1 VAYRVGEVVETLAT
15 DLGGFTLIGTT
26 QELRRQNREGST
38 RMTSQTPQNQ
48 ILLSARFSVRY
59 AGKPPVLR
67 DVRLEIQR
75 GEVLGLVGQSGSG
88 KSTLA
93 MAVLGLLDKK
103 RSQAEGTIRFQD
115 SELLQLSERELR
127 ALRGRAISLVLQS
140 PLSSLN
146 PALKIRTQ
154 LKEAWRA
161 HASGTSADCANAIR
175 ASLQSVSL
183 PADDDFLRKYPSQMS
198 VGQAQ
203 RVLIAMAVMHR
214 PALLIADEATSA
226 LDVITQSEILALFR
240 ELNRSTGMAILYIS
254 HDLASVAG
262 ICDRIAILHQGEIVE
277 CGVTQQIFANPQ
289 HAYTQRLMAAMPRL
303 LPGSAPLQI
312 KTAAAR

>member
-1 VAYRVGEVVETLAT
+1 MSSSRIPERTSSAVLLDARV
-15 DLGGFTLIGTT
+15 
-26 QELRRQNREGST
+26 
-38 RMTSQTPQNQ
+38 
-48 ILLSARFSVRY
+48 SVRY
-59 AGKPPVLR
+59 GDKPAVLR
-67 DVRLEIQR
+67 DVSLEIRR

-93 MAVLGLLDKK
+93 MAILGLLDRKSA
-103 RSQAEGTIRFQD
+103 RADGAIEFDGSD
-115 SELLQLSERELR
+115 LLKLRERELR
-127 ALRGRAISLVLQS
+127 DLRGRKIALVLQS

-146 PALKIRTQ
+146 PALKIQTQ

-161 HASGTSADCANAIR
+161 HAKGPTANCEAAIR
-175 ASLQSVSL
+175 SALESVSL
-183 PADDDFLRKYPSQMS
+183 PSGDDFLRKYPSQMS

-240 ELNRSTGMAILYIS
+240 ALNRSSGMAILYIS

-262 ICDRIAILHQGEIVE
+262 ICDRIAILHEGEIVE
-277 CGVTQQIFANPQ
+277 SGSAEQVLANPRHQ
-289 HAYTQRLMAAMPRL
+289 YTQRLMAAMPKM
-303 LPGSAPLQI
+303 LQRMASG
-312 KTAAAR
+312 KAAAN

>member
-1 VAYRVGEVVETLAT
+1 MPSV
-15 DLGGFTLIGTT
+15 
-26 QELRRQNREGST
+26 S
-38 RMTSQTPQNQ
+38 QNQ
-48 ILLSARFSVRY
+48 ILLSAHFSVRY

-67 DVRLEIQR
+67 GVRLQIQR

-93 MAVLGLLDKK
+93 MAILGLLDKK
-103 RSQAEGTIRFQD
+103 RSPAEGTIRFED
-115 SELLQLSERELR
+115 TDLLHLSERELR
-127 ALRGRAISLVLQS
+127 SLRGRSIALVLQS

-161 HASGTSADCANAIR
+161 HASGAGCADAIR
-175 ASLQSVSL
+175 TSLQSVSL
-183 PADDDFLRKYPSQMS
+183 PADDEFLRKYPSQMS

-277 CGVTQQIFANPQ
+277 CGPTEKIFTNPQ
-289 HAYTQRLMAAMPRL
+289 HEYTQKLMAAMPRI
-303 LPGSAPLQI
+303 LPATPQLQS

>member
-1 VAYRVGEVVETLAT
+1 MASEAL
-15 DLGGFTLIGTT
+15 
-26 QELRRQNREGST
+26 
-38 RMTSQTPQNQ
+38 QNQ
-48 ILLSARFSVRY
+48 ILLSARLSVGY
-59 AGKPPVLR
+59 AGKPAVLR
-67 DVRLEIQR
+67 DVWLEIQR

-93 MAVLGLLDKK
+93 LAILGLLDKK
-103 RSQAEGTIRFQD
+103 AQVEGTVRLRESD
-115 SELLQLSERELR
+115 LLQLNERELR
-127 ALRGRAISLVLQS
+127 ALRGRAVALVLQS

-161 HASGTSADCANAIR
+161 HASGAAADCTNAIR

-183 PADDDFLRKYPSQMS
+183 PTDDDFLRKHPSQMS

-240 ELNRSTGMAILYIS
+240 QLNRSTGMAILYIS
-254 HDLASVAG
+254 HDLASVSG
-262 ICDRIAILHQGEIVE
+262 ICDRIAILHQGGIVE
-277 CGVTQQIFANPQ
+277 CGATAQIFAHPQ
-289 HAYTQRLMAAMPRL
+289 HAYTQQLMAAMPRL
-303 LPGSAPLQI
+303 LPSAAQLPM
-312 KTAAAR
+312 KAERATAR

>member
-1 VAYRVGEVVETLAT
+1 MPDGQQSDV
-15 DLGGFTLIGTT
+15 
-26 QELRRQNREGST
+26 
-38 RMTSQTPQNQ
+38 
-48 ILLSARFSVRY
+48 LSARISVRY
-59 AGKPPVLR
+59 GENPPVLR
-67 DVRLEIQR
+67 DVAFEIRR

-93 MAVLGLLDKK
+93 MSILGLLDRKK
-103 RSQAEGTIRFQD
+103 AKAEGVIEFEGSD
-115 SELLQLSERELR
+115 LLTLRERDLR
-127 ALRGRAISLVLQS
+127 ALRGRKIALVLQS

-154 LKEAWRA
+154 LSEAWRA
-161 HASGTSADCANAIR
+161 HAAGPNSDCDLAIR
-175 ASLQSVSL
+175 AALRSVSL
-183 PADDDFLRKYPSQMS
+183 PASDEFLQKYPSQMS

-240 ELNRSTGMAILYIS
+240 ELNRSSGMAILYIS

-262 ICDRIAILHQGEIVE
+262 ICDRIAILHEGQIVE
-277 CGVTQQIFANPQ
+277 TGTTEQVLTRPR
-289 HAYTQRLMAAMPRL
+289 HEYTQRLMAAMPRL
-303 LPGSAPLQI
+303 AHTPQLASA
-312 KTAAAR
+312 KAASL

>member
-1 VAYRVGEVVETLAT
+1 MSS
-15 DLGGFTLIGTT
+15 I
-26 QELRRQNREGST
+26 
-38 RMTSQTPQNQ
+38 PQNQ
-48 ILLSARFSVRY
+48 VLLSACFSVNY
-59 AGKPPVLR
+59 VGKPPVLR
-67 DVRLEIQR
+67 DVQLEIQR

-93 MAVLGLLDKK
+93 MAILGLLDKK
-103 RSQAEGTIRFQD
+103 RSQSEGTIRFQD
-115 SELLQLSERELR
+115 SELLQLPEGDLR
-127 ALRGRAISLVLQS
+127 GLRGRAVSLVLQS

-161 HASGTSADCANAIR
+161 HASGPGSDCANAIR

-183 PADDDFLRKYPSQMS
+183 PSDEEFLRKYPSQMS

-240 ELNRSTGMAILYIS
+240 ELNCSTGMAILYIS

-277 CGVTQQIFANPQ
+277 CGTTEQIFSNPQ
-289 HAYTQRLMAAMPRL
+289 HDYTRRLMAALPRL
-303 LPGSAPLQI
+303 VPANQ
-312 KTAAAR
+312 KTETKAEAAIAR

>member
-1 VAYRVGEVVETLAT
+1 MSAKGLRVTEASHS
-15 DLGGFTLIGTT
+15 D
-26 QELRRQNREGST
+26 
-38 RMTSQTPQNQ
+38 
-48 ILLSARFSVRY
+48 ILLAASLSLRY
-59 AGKPPVLR
+59 GGKPPVLC
-67 DVRLEIQR
+67 DVKLEIRR

-93 MAVLGLLDKK
+93 MAILGLLDRK
-103 RSQAEGTIRFQD
+103 RSRAEGAVEFEGRD
-115 SELLQLSERELR
+115 LLQLPERELR
-127 ALRGRAISLVLQS
+127 SLRGRKLALVLQS

-161 HASGTSADCANAIR
+161 HASEAAAADSDAAIG
-175 ASLQSVSL
+175 AALESVSL
-183 PADDDFLRKYPSQMS
+183 PSDEEFLRKYPSQMS

-254 HDLASVAG
+254 HDLGSVAG
-262 ICDRIAILHQGEIVE
+262 ICHRIAILHEGQIVE
-277 CGVTQQIFANPQ
+277 TGTAEQVLTAPQ
-289 HAYTQRLMAAMPRL
+289 HEYTQRLMAALPEIPRK
-303 LPGSAPLQI
+303 P
-312 KTAAAR
+312 AASRAVGAQ

>member
-1 VAYRVGEVVETLAT
+1 MFAAPTNDA
-15 DLGGFTLIGTT
+15 
-26 QELRRQNREGST
+26 
-38 RMTSQTPQNQ
+38 
-48 ILLSARFSVRY
+48 LLSAHLSVSY
-59 AGKPPVLR
+59 AGKAVLR
-67 DVRLEIQR
+67 SVEFEIRR

-93 MAVLGLLDKK
+93 MAILGLLDAK
-103 RSQAEGTIRFQD
+103 RARVEGTINFQD
-115 SELLQLSERELR
+115 CDLLRLSERQLR
-127 ALRGRAISLVLQS
+127 ERRGRVLALVLQS

-154 LKEAWRA
+154 LREAWRA
-161 HASGTSADCANAIR
+161 HASGPSADCDRAIR
-175 ASLQSVSL
+175 AALGSVSL
-183 PADDDFLRKYPSQMS
+183 PSSDVFLSKYPSQMS

-203 RVLIAMAVMHR
+203 RVLIAMAVTHR

-262 ICDRIAILHQGEIVE
+262 ICDRIAILHEGQIVE
-277 CGVTQQIFANPQ
+277 CNATEAIFAYPQ
-289 HAYTQRLMAAMPRL
+289 HEYTRRLMAAMPQMLR
-303 LPGSAPLQI
+303 PIAPESLV
-312 KTAAAR
+312 TDAAKRAVATR

>member
-1 VAYRVGEVVETLAT
+1 
-15 DLGGFTLIGTT
+15 
-26 QELRRQNREGST
+26 
-38 RMTSQTPQNQ
+38 MTSEALQNQ

-59 AGKPPVLR
+59 AGKPAVLR
-67 DVRLEIQR
+67 DVQMEIRR

-93 MAVLGLLDKK
+93 MAILGLLDKK
-103 RSQAEGTIRFQD
+103 RAQAEGTIRFQD
-115 SELLQLSERELR
+115 SDLLQLSERELR
-127 ALRGRAISLVLQS
+127 RLRGRAVALVLQS

-161 HASGTSADCANAIR
+161 HASGTSVDCANAIR
-175 ASLQSVSL
+175 TSLHSVSL
-183 PADDDFLRKYPSQMS
+183 PADDEFLGKYPSQMS

-262 ICDRIAILHQGEIVE
+262 ICDRIAILHEGEIVE
-277 CGVTQQIFANPQ
+277 CGATEQMFANPQ
-289 HAYTQRLMAAMPRL
+289 HVYTQRLMAAIPR
-303 LPGSAPLQI
+303 PLTAAAQSQM
-312 KTAAAR
+312 KAGTAAAR

>member
-1 VAYRVGEVVETLAT
+1 
-15 DLGGFTLIGTT
+15 
-26 QELRRQNREGST
+26 
-38 RMTSQTPQNQ
+38 MTSMPSASQNQ
-48 ILLSARFSVRY
+48 ILLSAHLSVRY
-59 AGKPPVLR
+59 AGKQPVLR
-67 DVRLEIQR
+67 SVHLEIRR

-93 MAVLGLLDKK
+93 MAILGLLDRK

-127 ALRGRAISLVLQS
+127 GLRGRAVALVLQS

-154 LKEAWRA
+154 LREAWRA
-161 HASGTSADCANAIR
+161 HAYGTGVDCANAIR

-183 PADDDFLRKYPSQMS
+183 PGDDEFLRKYPSQMS

-240 ELNRSTGMAILYIS
+240 ELNRSTRMAILYIS

-277 CGVTQQIFANPQ
+277 CGATEQIFAHPQ
-289 HAYTQRLMAAMPRL
+289 HEYTQRLMAALPRI
-303 LPGSAPLQI
+303 LPTNARLQT
-312 KTAAAR
+312 KAEAAAAR